1 MNCFWVCGGNG
12 EAPEMQTRIEVKSYF
27 PSSGLAKSAE
37 YMVGT
42 PQKTVTLCFWI
53 ASKAL
58 AGSNLGIKTIFAA
71 KLMGTVILVV
81 MP

>member
-1 MNCFWVCGGNG
+1 VNCFWVCDGNG
-12 EAPEMQTRIEVKSYF
+12 DAPEMQARIEIKSYF
-27 PSSGLAKSAE
+27 PNSGLVKSIE

-58 AGSNLGIKTIFAA
+58 AGSNRGIKTILAA
-71 KLMGTVILVV
+71 KLMGTVMLVV
-81 MP
+81 IP